1 MVNFRRN
8 TSQVFFGDMFWLDFD
23 VDVVGDNILLAY
35 FIVVFKDLNILWH
48 IILVDLFGSQIFW
61 VSRSQ

>member
-8 TSQVFFGDMFWLDFD
+8 TSQVLFGDMFWLDFD

-48 IILVDLFGSQIFW
+48 IILVDLFGSQFFW